1 MGTGH
6 NAPDPDD
13 GAQSPVRHYWRA
25 GNFNVN
31 VVEDAGKLD
40 QYIQPPGTLSIT
52 VPLEYPA
59 DPNSKVTDDTA
70 DEELRSAAVYGRWMN
85 REARMWL
92 VDLDTGTPS
101 SGSEVSGGGSEQA
114 DRIVPVAGR
123 RVFRRSR

>member
-92 VDLDTGTPS
+92 VDLDTGDTEQRFRGLWGRIRA
-101 SGSEVSGGGSEQA
+101 SGS
-114 DRIVPVAGR
+114 DRSSCGPT
-123 RVFRRSR
+123 SL